1 MKIEARINGGP
12 ERMGAVKKFEI
23 VDSLPEAGEL
33 VDMFDP
39 GYVWGEASE
48 LVLDPEQRIDDEEE
62 HSSYTFWSVPEIS
75 TEDEDEAPQI
85 RYFALKDGGS
95 NE

>member
-1 MKIEARINGGP
+1 MKIKARINGGP

-23 VDSLPEAGEL
+23 VDGLPEAGEL
-33 VDMFDP
+33 VDMSDP

-48 LVLDPEQRIDDEEE
+48 VVLDPEQGIADEDE
-62 HSSYTFWSVPEIS
+62 HVYYTFWSVPEIS

-95 NE
+95 DE